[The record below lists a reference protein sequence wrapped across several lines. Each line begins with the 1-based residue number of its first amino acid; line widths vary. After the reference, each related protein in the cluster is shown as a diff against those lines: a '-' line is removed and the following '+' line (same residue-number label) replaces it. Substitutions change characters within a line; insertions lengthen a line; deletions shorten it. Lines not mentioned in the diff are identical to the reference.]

1 MLLRALALVS
11 GAFGAL
17 FPERVV
23 ETSKQA
29 VLGAAYENPA
39 DLRAKE
45 WYVDAVRLQ
54 SALVAVAG
62 LLAIALGA
70 VGGGDAET
78 RSETAVADGATAD

>member
-11 GAFGAL
+11 GTFGAL

-29 VLGAAYENPA
+29 VLGAAYENPD

-54 SALVAVAG
+54 SALVAIAG
-62 LLAIALGA
+62 LLAIVLGA
-70 VGGGDAET
+70 FGGGESEA
-78 RSETAVADGATAD
+78 RIETAVEDGSTAD